1 MLPLYDAHNHLQDAW
16 LAPHRAA
23 LLREL
28 PALGMRGAVVNGTD
42 ETDWAGVAALAAAA
56 PWIVPSYG
64 LHPWDAGNRSPDW
77 QSHLR
82 AQLAVDPQ
90 AAIGEIGLDRWILDR
105 AKPDDPRLAGLRR
118 APFDEQIEVF
128 TWQLAL
134 AADQNRAASIHCLD
148 AWGALDDIL
157 RVIRRPLRGFLL
169 HAYGG
174 PPGMVRSFAERG
186 AYFSFNGAFLDPRKT
201 RAHEAFKLVP
211 AERLL
216 VETDAPAMLLPREHQ
231 RLTLPA
237 TADGQPVNHPGNIAA
252 AYAGLAELRGLAVET
267 LATQV
272 EQNFARLFG
281 PAAMHGPHTPE

>member
-1 MLPLYDAHNHLQDAW
+1 MIPLYDAHNHLQDAW
-16 LAPHRAA
+16 FEPHRAA

-28 PALGMRGAVVNGTD
+28 PALGVRGAVVNGTA

-56 PWIVPSYG
+56 PGIVPSYG

-77 QSHLR
+77 QARLR
-82 AQLAVDPQ
+82 AQLAADPM
-90 AAIGEIGLDRWILDR
+90 AAVGEIGLDRWILDR

-118 APFDEQIEVF
+118 APFAEQIEVF

-134 AADQNRAASIHCLD
+134 ATAQNRSASIHCLD

-157 RVIRRPLRGFLL
+157 CAVRRPLRGFLL

-174 PPGMVRSFAERG
+174 PPEMVRGFAERG

-201 RAHEAFKLVP
+201 RAREAFKLVP

-216 VETDAPAMLLPREHQ
+216 VETDAPAMLLPPEHQ
-231 RLTLPA
+231 RHTLPA
-237 TADGQPVNHPGNIAA
+237 TADGQPVNHPGNLAA
-252 AYAGLAELRGLAVET
+252 AYAGLAELRGLTVEA
-267 LATQV
+267 LAAQV

-281 PAAMHGPHTPE
+281 PAPSRG